1 MRRGRFA
8 SALVLAIALTIAN
21 PGPAGASFSGT
32 PGKVASILSEPD
44 TRLQIWDPV
53 DGSVTFVTE
62 TVMPRTDGSLY
73 GSNGRPVWS
82 PDGTKVAFVKTIADH
97 GSFELDGHPVTDH
110 TAIHVYDLETGA
122 VTEVSD
128 PPDGLK
134 PTQVGDSYEGHV
146 VGDFAPSWSADGST
160 IAFTRQID
168 SVGDADPLWDQ
179 RGTNLYTVPAGG
191 GGGAT
196 PVTHF
201 TNPVDGQVVASVGI
215 PKVGGFVM
223 EVRKFPEG
231 ASEPVT
237 ELDGPG
243 GTLASRSGFATI
255 SDFDVSPDGT
265 QLAYTEG
272 NLGLTVSGQAFI
284 VPLDASAPEQ
294 SLGSWPGTF
303 LRFSNTGSGILRFA
317 CVRGGQV
324 CGMGEHQLDDPQA
337 DIRPGEPDRLVNTST
352 AVGGVGAGGVQT
364 GVDVQPQTLPVIY
377 IPGFLG
383 SEIQC
388 GGSVYWPFGVFIH
401 KIALDRSG
409 SGTPACPSA
418 GPNGNLVG
426 AVAGKDIYASA
437 QKFVKDHYGDRGS
450 AFAWD
455 WRKSPQAT
463 IAKLDTAIND
473 AINRV
478 PLAKK
483 QGVHRVAIVAH
494 SYGGLLTRAYLQQH
508 KEKVARVL
516 TLGTPYWGSPKAI
529 FPLALGVETP
539 VDDVGLDYFI
549 GNDNMQFFA
558 RNLAGDYQLFPGAA
572 FGQWLSL
579 NGLPQSAAGVASY
592 VRDRA
597 GNVGMLTAARSDH
610 ANMYDKFFDNNS
622 LIDYRAVA
630 GTGLAT
636 MGKVDLKV
644 TGDDN
649 LVDVTINW
657 INGDQTVPAISA
669 GQGPIGVFPPS
680 GDPVHVQYSCGIDHV
695 TLGGSSAVLDR
706 YADFLDTGR
715 VPRKLGG
722 RCSFGG
728 MQAVF
733 SGLRAP
739 RVSVHQ
745 AVRAGIAAQTL
756 SPFAAAN
763 AGLATVVALKRRTIV
778 EYDPAAGVTLT
789 ARLRGTVTL
798 TPLSD
803 GGKGKALRYRV
814 RGKRISIA
822 GGKAGAAP
830 VVRQGKKRLKPIRR
844 RG

>member
-1 MRRGRFA
+1 MGHGRFA

-53 DGSVTFVTE
+53 DGSTVFVTE

-97 GSFELDGHPVTDH
+97 GDFELQGQPVTDH
-110 TAIHVYDLETGA
+110 TAIHVYDLETGV

-134 PTQVGDSYEGHV
+134 PRQVGDSSEGHV
-146 VGDFAPSWSADGST
+146 VADFAPSWSADGST

-168 SVGDADPLWDQ
+168 SVGDADPLWAQ
-179 RGTNLYTVPAGG
+179 SGTNLWTVPAGG
-191 GGGAT
+191 GGAT
-196 PVTHF
+196 EVTHF
-201 TNPVDGQVVASVGI
+201 TNPVEGEVVASVGI
-215 PKVGGFVM
+215 PKLGGFVM
-223 EVRKFPEG
+223 EVRRFPEG
-231 ASEPVT
+231 ATEPLT
-237 ELDGPG
+237 ELIGPAG
-243 GTLASRSGFATI
+243 ALASRSGFATI
-255 SDFDVSPDGT
+255 ADFDVSPDGKW
-265 QLAYTEG
+265 LAFTEG
-272 NLGLTVSGQAFI
+272 NIGLTVSGQAFI
-284 VPLDASAPEQ
+284 VPLDGSAPEQ

-303 LRFSNTGSGILRFA
+303 LRFSNSGSGILRFA
-317 CVRGGQV
+317 CVRSGQA
-324 CGMGEHQLDDPQA
+324 CGMGEHPLDDPGA

-352 AVGGVGAGGVQT
+352 AVGGVGAGGTQT
-364 GVDVQPQTLPVIY
+364 GVDVQPQTIPVIY

-388 GGSVYWPFGVFIH
+388 GGRVYWPLGVFIR
-401 KIALDRSG
+401 KISLDAGG
-409 SGTPACPSA
+409 SSAAPCASA

-426 AVAGKDIYASA
+426 AVAGKDIYESA

-463 IAKLDTAIND
+463 IAKLDQAIDD
-473 AINRV
+473 AINRL

-483 QGVHRVAIVAH
+483 QGVGRVAIVAH

-549 GNDNMQFFA
+549 DNDDMQFFA
-558 RNLAGDYQLFPGAA
+558 RNLAGDYQLFPGPA
-572 FGQWLSL
+572 FGQWLAL
-579 NGLPQSAAGVASY
+579 NGVPQSAAGVASY
-592 VRDRA
+592 VADRR
-597 GNVGMLTAARSDH
+597 GNTGMLAAARSDH
-610 ANMYDKFFDNNS
+610 ANMYDKFFDNSS

-636 MGKVDLKV
+636 MSKVNLKV

-649 LVDVTINW
+649 LVDVAISW
-657 INGDQTVPAISA
+657 VNGDQTVPAISA
-669 GQGPIGVFPPS
+669 GQGPIGVFPPA
-680 GDPVHVQYSCGIDHV
+680 GDPVHVQYACGIDHV

-706 YADFLDTGR
+706 YADFLDTGH

-722 RCSFGG
+722 QCRFRG
-728 MQAVF
+728 MQAEF
-733 SGLRAP
+733 NGLRAP

-745 AVRAGIAAQTL
+745 AARAGAAARRL

-763 AGLATVVALKRRTIV
+763 AGLAQVVALKKRTIV
-778 EYDPAAGVTLT
+778 EYDPAAGITLT
-789 ARLRGTVTL
+789 ARLRGTLTL

-803 GGKGKALRYRV
+803 SGKGRARRYRV
-814 RGKRISIA
+814 RGKRIAIVPGK
-822 GGKAGAAP
+822 GGALP
-830 VVRQGKKRLKPIRR
+830 VVRQGHRSLKPRH
-844 RG
+844 